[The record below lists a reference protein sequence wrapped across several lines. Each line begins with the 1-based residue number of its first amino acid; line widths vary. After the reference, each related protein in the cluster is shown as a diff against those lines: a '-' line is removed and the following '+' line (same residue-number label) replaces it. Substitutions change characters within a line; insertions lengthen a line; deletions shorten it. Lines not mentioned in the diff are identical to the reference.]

1 MIDKFVSQNEF
12 LVTVQFNISTME
24 GEFEEELSS
33 WERET
38 SNILSYAKE
47 MGEKWIDTNIPRRD
61 LRLSFI
67 NKSGNEVTFQLEGSE
82 IEEKLSKRRYIF
94 YVRKMQLVK

>member
-1 MIDKFVSQNEF
+1 
-12 LVTVQFNISTME
+12 
-24 GEFEEELSS
+24 
-33 WERET
+33 
-38 SNILSYAKE
+38 